1 MGVIGQMY
9 NNVDGGW
16 SSIVPTQNLVDMYE
30 MTDGKTKEESNLYDA
45 AHPFANRDP
54 RMAMSILYPGQD
66 WRGSVLN
73 TLDKTLADKS
83 DNKNYPPTPTM
94 PEIQSHLGEISGPHR
109 PVSQYGAPEL
119 V

>member
-1 MGVIGQMY
+1 MFKRTGTDSKEVIIADQRIPNTFGLGVIGQMY

-73 TLDKTLADKS
+73 TLDKTLAD
-83 DNKNYPPTPTM
+83 
-94 PEIQSHLGEISGPHR
+94 
-109 PVSQYGAPEL
+109 
-119 V
+119 